1 MSTATLNLKKFD
13 MSKLKQ
19 DAVVVFIGKR
29 NTGKSFLVRDM
40 LYYKR
45 DFPCGVVISGTEC
58 ANGFYGKL
66 MPNIFIHDDFK
77 PEIIERLIM
86 RQKTYVEKMTE
97 QEAQLGRTNIDPR
110 AFLILDDLMYD
121 ATWIK
126 DMNIRR
132 LFMNGRHHKLLYVIT
147 MQYCLGITPTLR
159 TNVDYVFILREP
171 NIGNRKRL
179 FEQYAGIFK
188 TFEMFCQVMD
198 QCTENYECLVIDNT
212 SRSNNI
218 EDMVFWYKADDH
230 PDFKIGSSVYW
241 EYHNK
246 HYQRRSAASSAE
258 VNINEVG
265 NSRRRGPAITVRKS

>member
-1 MSTATLNLKKFD
+1 MASATINLRKFD

-45 DFPCGVVISGTEC
+45 DFPCGIVISGTESS
-58 ANGFYGKL
+58 NGFYASM
-66 MPNIFIHDDFK
+66 MPGVFIHDDFK
-77 PEIIERLIM
+77 PEIVESLIK
-86 RQKTYVEKMTE
+86 RQKTLVYKVKE
-97 QEAQLGRTNIDPR
+97 QEAMYGRTNIDPR
-110 AFLILDDLMYD
+110 AFLILDDLMFD
-121 ATWIK
+121 TSWLK
-126 DMNIRR
+126 EMNIKR

-147 MQYCLGITPTLR
+147 MQYCLGIPPNLR

-171 NIGNRKRL
+171 NIGNRRRL
-179 FEQYAGIFK
+179 YEQYAGIFK

-198 QCTENYECLVIDNT
+198 QCTANYECLVIDNT

-218 EDMVFWYKADDH
+218 EDMVFWYRGDDH
-230 PDFKIGSSVYW
+230 PDFKIGSAPYW
-241 EYHNK
+241 EYHSQHERK
-246 HYQRRSAASSAE
+246 HSMDMGE

-265 NSRRRGPAITVRKS
+265 ASRRRGPTINVKKY